1 MTSVNPM
8 LDMRILV
15 ADDEPIN
22 RFLLLHM
29 LEEQGFKECFEAE
42 NGREAVELARQISP
56 DLILLDIDMPEMSGF
71 EAAEILKNEAE
82 IHLPIIFITA
92 TEDKENLIK
101 CLKVGGDDFAIK
113 PFDKAILSAKINA
126 HLRSRRMSQHIDAQ
140 NKELS
145 KFRAEVDQEHAMIEH
160 IYNHALTNPEHV
172 MAYFDVL
179 QQPAA
184 NFNGDLFLVQPHP
197 NGGLYFFL
205 GDFTGHGL
213 ASTVGALPVS
223 RTFTAMAVKG
233 LSVVEIA
240 QAINELLYTFLPI
253 DRFSA
258 ATLGYVNETGT
269 RVTIWQGGM
278 PDFYIQRSADKSVYA
293 VSSEH
298 MALGVLEPSDFD
310 SDCNILDLEAGDTLT
325 LFSDGLIE
333 ASFTD
338 EETGEES
345 NEWLGEEAV
354 RNWLLEYSDLTSQK
368 IFELA
373 KKALK
378 REYFDD
384 DVAVIRFEAKDLQ
397 SLKSQESHI
406 SLPFLFSV
414 SLGPDE
420 LRSEYGLNEVFHILN
435 SQSGLGSVRA
445 DLFTAISEMY
455 TNALEHGVLGLS
467 SSLKDTPDGFMEYY
481 QAREAKL
488 AELEEGFVRIDIN
501 MYPKEGVISVA
512 VSDSGSGFDYKTA
525 QQIDDE
531 ASSGRG
537 IMLLNEICESLWF
550 EGNGNRIVVEMKI

>member
-1 MTSVNPM
+1 MQE
-8 LDMRILV
+8 MRILV

-29 LEEQGFKECFEAE
+29 LEEQGYKECFEAE
-42 NGREAVELARQISP
+42 NGREAIELARRIGP
-56 DLILLDIDMPEMSGF
+56 DLVLLDIDMPEMNGF
-71 EAAEILKNEAE
+71 EAAQILKAEAD

-101 CLKVGGDDFAIK
+101 CLKVGGDDFATK

-126 HLRSRRMSQHIDAQ
+126 HLRSRRMSQHIDTQ

-160 IYNHALTNPEHV
+160 IYNHALKNPENV
-172 MAYFDVL
+172 MDFFDVV
-179 QQPAA
+179 QTPAA
-184 NFNGDLFLVQPHP
+184 TFNGDLFLVQPHP

-240 QAINELLYTFLPI
+240 QAINDLLYTFLPI

-258 ATLGYVNETGT
+258 ATIGCVNETGK
-269 RVTIWQGGM
+269 RAIIWQGGM
-278 PDFYIQRSADKSVYA
+278 PDFYVQRQFDKSVYE
-293 VSSEH
+293 VSSHH
-298 MALGVLEPSDFD
+298 MSLGILPPSEFD
-310 SDCNILDLEAGDTLT
+310 SDCSILELEEGDTLT

-338 EETGEES
+338 EETGEIT
-345 NEWLGEEAV
+345 NRWLGEETV
-354 RNWLLEYSDLTSQK
+354 KEWLIENPDLSSQD
-368 IFELA
+368 IFEKA
-373 KKALK
+373 KAALK
-378 REYFDD
+378 RDSFDD
-384 DVAVIRFEAKDLQ
+384 DVAVIRFRARDLQ
-397 SLKSQESHI
+397 SLKSQDTNV

-414 SLGPDE
+414 SLGPNE
-420 LRSEYGLNEVFHILN
+420 LRADDSLDQIFHILN
-435 SQSGLGSVRA
+435 NQAGLGGVRA

-455 TNALEHGVLGLS
+455 TNALEHGVLELS

-488 AELEEGFVRIDIN
+488 NALEEGYVRIDIN
-501 MYPKEGVISVA
+501 MYPKERIISVA
-512 VSDSGSGFDYKTA
+512 VSDSGNGFDFNTA

-531 ASSGRG
+531 SSSGRG

-550 EGNGNRIVVEMKI
+550 EGNGNRIVAEMKI